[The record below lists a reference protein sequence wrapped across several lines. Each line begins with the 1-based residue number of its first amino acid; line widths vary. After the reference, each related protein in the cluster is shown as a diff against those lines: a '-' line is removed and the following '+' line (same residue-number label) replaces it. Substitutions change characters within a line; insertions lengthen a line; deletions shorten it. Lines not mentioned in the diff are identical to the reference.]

1 MSLKTKVE
9 HTSMASLEGQ
19 ASESIVIHLANLRK
33 SCTITISD
41 DIISKIRS
49 IKEASTNSETNDSSL
64 SWRKTQTKSNEWR
77 SGQYRPAHR
86 MQQQQSQQQQPANNH
101 HANGGGSHQRYVS
114 RFKNSTSPVEERI
127 LNQVILNK
135 LNKFSEV
142 NYEEIKQFLKQ
153 ILDSDDTVFLK
164 EFMQL
169 VFRKAASEPV
179 FCPLYAQLI
188 CELSSQYK
196 SLLREFDT
204 LYGDYMVIFEEID
217 ESKCPNYE
225 TFIKRNREKQYRL
238 GYSQFL
244 AELISKGVL
253 QSDNLI
259 LLFSKILEEISNMS
273 HDTNE
278 KSSTVDE
285 YIQCVLRMTKA
296 LKDTTMVQN
305 IQCFEEPIE
314 YLLQNQKTEFPGL
327 SKKSVF
333 GLMDCLD
340 IIRNNKTVLA

>member
-1 MSLKTKVE
+1 
-9 HTSMASLEGQ
+9 MASLEGQ

-41 DIISKIRS
+41 EVLLKIRT
-49 IKEASTNSETNDSSL
+49 IKDASTNSETNDSSI
-64 SWRKTQTKSNEWR
+64 SWRKTQGKTNEWR
-77 SGQYRPAHR
+77 SGQYRLPHPHR
-86 MQQQQSQQQQPANNH
+86 PHQATQQQQQQPSNTH
-101 HANGGGSHQRYVS
+101 HASNGGGHQRYVS
-114 RFKNSTSPVEERI
+114 RFKNSTTPVEERI

-196 SLLREFDT
+196 SLLREFEN
-204 LYGDYMVIFEEID
+204 LYGDYMIIFEEID

-259 LLFSKILEEISNMS
+259 LLFSKILEQISNMS

-278 KSSTVDE
+278 KTTTVDE

-296 LKDTTMVQN
+296 IKDTTMVQN

-327 SKKSVF
+327 SKKSIF

-340 IIRNNKTVLA
+340 IIRNNKMAA